1 MKIRNP
7 YNKDS
12 LSIKRSLRVLEV
24 GPGGNPT
31 RRADVLTEKFLDNN
45 SHRGGDLRLYP
56 HQTLIQGDGEN
67 LPFRDMEFDY
77 VICSH
82 VLEHADNS
90 ENFLKE
96 QFRVASMGYIEIPS
110 LIGEIL
116 APKHSHKWVILEID
130 NKLILYEKSKLPY
143 KFETDFGYLFLNY
156 LPYQSLPF
164 RLLLLSRVNVTTV
177 RYEWKNSID
186 YIINPEDD
194 YYSSFFLKTWT
205 PEMVRKIFP
214 PTSSSAELYRCFKAF
229 LYFSKEIFSRLIGLG
244 KMPISLEA
252 YGKMKRSAD

>member
-31 RRADVLTEKFLDNN
+31 RRADVLTEKFLYSN
-45 SHRGGDLRLYP
+45 SHRGGDLRLYA

-82 VLEHADNS
+82 VLEHADNP
-90 ENFLKE
+90 EKFLKE

-116 APKHSHKWVILEID
+116 APKLSHKWVILEID
-130 NKLILYEKSKLPY
+130 NKLILYEKSKLP
-143 KFETDFGYLFLNY
+143 
-156 LPYQSLPF
+156 
-164 RLLLLSRVNVTTV
+164 
-177 RYEWKNSID
+177 
-186 YIINPEDD
+186 
-194 YYSSFFLKTWT
+194 
-205 PEMVRKIFP
+205 
-214 PTSSSAELYRCFKAF
+214 
-229 LYFSKEIFSRLIGLG
+229 
-244 KMPISLEA
+244 
-252 YGKMKRSAD
+252 